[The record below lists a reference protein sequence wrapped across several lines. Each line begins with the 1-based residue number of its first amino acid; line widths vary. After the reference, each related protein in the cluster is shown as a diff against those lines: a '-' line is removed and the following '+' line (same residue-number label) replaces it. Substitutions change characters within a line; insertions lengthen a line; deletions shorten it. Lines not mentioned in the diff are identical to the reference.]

1 MNVSSLSSTSPAGTP
16 TSAGPKRKTS
26 LSQEDFLNLFITQL
40 KNQNPLEPL
49 DNYQMASQMAQF
61 NSLDSL
67 NRIQQTLQTLGAYQA
82 SMNGLQATG
91 LIGKQAEVEGHF
103 LTIKGGKV
111 SDSYY
116 QLSRPG
122 RVKILI
128 YDERGQLI
136 RTLEE
141 GIKDITKQKVV
152 WDGKSQTG
160 IQQPDGKYLFQVA
173 ALDEKGE
180 PVPARLSSVDVIT
193 GIHFENGIIYLNV
206 GSEKVTLQDVRAIL
220 SQTSL

>member
-1 MNVSSLSSTSPAGTP
+1 MSISSLTSTVAAGNT
-16 TSAGPKRKTS
+16 TGAGYKRKTS
-26 LSQEDFLNLFITQL
+26 LNQEDFLNLFITQL

-91 LIGKQAEVEGHF
+91 LIGRQAEVGSQY
-103 LTIKGGKV
+103 LSIKGGKV
-111 SDSYY
+111 SEAYF
-116 QLSRPG
+116 QLSKPG
-122 RVKILI
+122 KVKILI

-141 GIKDITKQKVV
+141 GMKDTTRQKVV
-152 WDGKSQTG
+152 WDGKSHTG
-160 IQQPDGKYLFQVA
+160 ISQPDGKYLFQAVA
-173 ALDEKGE
+173 FDEKGE
-180 PVPARLSSVDVIT
+180 PIPVSHSIVDAIT
-193 GIHFENGIIYLNV
+193 GIHFENGIIYLNL
-206 GSEKVTLQDVRAIL
+206 GSEKVTLQDVKAIL
-220 SQTSL
+220 GQTS